1 MQRSTVANRRDIND
15 AINIIYLMNRVN
27 LHLKMITS
35 LSELIVENIIYKRSK
50 RDVCCAASSVLASK
64 LARSAPVGQC
74 RAPPEPSCND
84 NKKNLHNF
92 FVYARVSGGNKRFP
106 WDKEIVVQAET
117 RAFACTRYA
126 YGCYEPRYQQTC
138 LRVALLRV

>member
-1 MQRSTVANRRDIND
+1 
-15 AINIIYLMNRVN
+15 MNRVN

-84 NKKNLHNF
+84 NKKISITFLSMPEYL
-92 FVYARVSGGNKRFP
+92 VEISGSRGIRK
-106 WDKEIVVQAET
+106 
-117 RAFACTRYA
+117 
-126 YGCYEPRYQQTC
+126 
-138 LRVALLRV
+138 